1 MWNCII
7 GGNIWSG
14 KLVFRENW
22 QYLFKAC
29 FLPISVSKGLLFE
42 PLSDEGGEGGGDGGA
57 SKGLA

>member
-1 MWNCII
+1 MIL
-7 GGNIWSG
+7 SD
-14 KLVFRENW
+14 KENW
-22 QYLFKAC
+22 KYLLKAC